1 MKKIRFFVNTVLLIA
16 ATLLFATNVFADADL
31 QAAAASEETD
41 TSEELLQGYF
51 DEVFLENC
59 VIESPKDVPTL
70 KAANRKA
77 AMRRALSSPNQVIYD
92 TIKVGV
98 IKIAEGKA
106 SKAVFSVKSSAILE
120 AAGFTASDWQQI
132 MSEKTES
139 KKVSAFRTKFLKK
152 IQINDIFSALLVD
165 LPYELYWFDKC
176 YEYPEDE
183 PAAFVPIVNTSFKRH
198 NAQKFYFEDD
208 DTIDFYM
215 QVAEEF
221 RSDRDPVSLSYGE
234 NGKTPMY
241 LYTDVE
247 KTAVPKQAAEN
258 AAKQQR
264 LNVGKTDLE
273 KLTAY
278 KNYICDAVS
287 YNNELN
293 SSTPYGNPWQM
304 IWVFDEDFGTNVVC
318 EGYAKAFQYLCDRS
332 SFSEPCV
339 KSRLASGYIP
349 GGAHMWNIVTME
361 NGKNYLVDLT
371 NSDNKPNTNDLF
383 LRGGIKKSL
392 SELKCTQGIWGHRVN
407 KASSGTL
414 DYSYDQETIDTYN
427 TSELLLADTYY
438 SDNTVHAESVSITGA
453 KTIYAGDKL
462 ELSAEVLPSDTSHK
476 GVKWSSSNT
485 SIASVSADGIV
496 SAKKKGSVKVT
507 VTTMDSDRTASVTI
521 KILQHATGIEIRSGS
536 TAVSGETTLYVGDK
550 ALSLSA
556 VVTPSNAES
565 LDYHW
570 TISGDESSAQ
580 IVKTSAGYTITAKKD
595 GVLTVKAIS
604 DESPSVSKTLKIR
617 MLTKKVPVTPEKQ
630 AENGTSFEK
639 ASVAIVSGGEESL
652 VGSSF
657 RPLKARV
664 YKTKKNSVTIR
675 WNKVSGASAYVI
687 FGNRCG
693 KSRKFKKLAEVKAS
707 QWKWTYK
714 NLKKGRAYKFIVM
727 AVKGNGTARTVLTT
741 SKTVH
746 AYTAGGTYSNYKS
759 IKPNKKSVTLKTGK
773 TFKLKVTAVSKGGKI
788 KIHRKICYESS
799 NTDIATVSSKG
810 KIKAKAAGT
819 CYVFA
824 YAQDGTYKSIKVKVK
839 NDS

>member
-1 MKKIRFFVNTVLLIA
+1 MKKIRFFVNTILLVA
-16 ATLLFATNVFADADL
+16 AVMIFATSVFADADL
-31 QAAAASEETD
+31 QAAAASEESN

-77 AMRRALSSPNQVIYD
+77 AMRKALSPASQVVYD
-92 TIKVGV
+92 VVKEGVSKV
-98 IKIAEGKA
+98 
-106 SKAVFSVKSSAILE
+106 
-120 AAGFTASDWQQI
+120 AAGTETYTVFHVPMQSLMQEVFGVKRVPKSMSGAGSAKEVYNSIYTALD
-132 MSEKTES
+132 
-139 KKVSAFRTKFLKK
+139 
-152 IQINDIFSALLVD
+152 IQGILNALLVD
-165 LPYELYWFDKC
+165 IPYELYWFEKTFDQ
-176 YEYPEDE
+176 
-183 PAAFVPIVNTSFKRH
+183 AFFPIDTSTLYSSG
-198 NAQKFYFEDD
+198 NYFYFKSDAC
-208 DTIDFYM
+208 IDIYM
-215 QVAEEF
+215 QVAPEY
-221 RSDRDPVSLSYGE
+221 RSEDSAAKAVKS
-234 NGKTPMY
+234 GKVTAYMY
-241 LYTDVE
+241 LRTDAA
-247 KTAVPKQAAEN
+247 KTSLPKRAAEN
-258 AAKQQR
+258 AGKVQKA
-264 LNVGKTDLE
+264 NVGKTDLE

-278 KNYICDAVS
+278 RDYICEKAS
-287 YNNELN
+287 YNH
-293 SSTPYGNPWQM
+293 SADSATAYGNPWQM
-304 IWVFDEDFGTNVVC
+304 IWVFDEDPDTEVVC

-332 SFSEPCV
+332 RFSLSDV
-339 KSRLASGYIP
+339 GSILVSGFIS

-361 NGKNYLVDLT
+361 DGKNYLVDLT
-371 NSDNKPNTNDLF
+371 NCDEKKNLNYLF
-383 LRGGIKKSL
+383 LRGGQKSEE
-392 SELKCTQGIWGHRVN
+392 SVSYNQDGYWGYKIN
-407 KASSGTL
+407 TALNSISG
-414 DYSYDQETIDTYN
+414 YFYDEETISTYYEK
-427 TSELLLADTYY
+427 ELLLSADPYLDHT
-438 SDNTVHAESVSITGA
+438 THVESVSLSGTR
-453 KTIYAGDKL
+453 TIYTGDKL
-462 ELSAEVLPSDTSHK
+462 KLQANILPLDATHKDVVWSVSDS
-476 GVKWSSSNT
+476 
-485 SIASVSADGIV
+485 SIASISSDGTLT
-496 SAKKKGSVKVT
+496 AKKKGIVT
-507 VTTMDSDRTASVTI
+507 VTVATRDRDMEAVGAVT
-521 KILQHATGIEIRSGS
+521 ILQHATGIEIRSGS

-580 IVKTSAGYTITAKKD
+580 IDKTSAGYTITAKKE

-617 MLTKKVPVTPEKQ
+617 MLVKKVPVTPEKE
-630 AENGTSFEK
+630 AAKGSAVEK
-639 ASVAIVSGGEESL
+639 ASAAIVSGGEEGPA
-652 VGSSF
+652 GSSF

-675 WNKVSGASAYVI
+675 WKKVSGASAYVI

-714 NLKKGRAYKFIVM
+714 KLKKGCAYKFIVM

-746 AYTAGGTYSNYKS
+746 AYTAGGTYGNYKS
-759 IKPNKKSVTLKTGK
+759 IKLNKKSVTLKTGK

-788 KIHRKICYESS
+788 KIHRRICYESS

-824 YAQDGTYKSIKVKVK
+824 YAQDGTYKSIKVRVK
-839 NDS
+839 KAG

>member
-1 MKKIRFFVNTVLLIA
+1 MNKIRFIVNTVLLIA

-77 AMRRALSSPNQVIYD
+77 AMRKALSPASQVVYD
-92 TIKVGV
+92 VVK
-98 IKIAEGKA
+98 EGA
-106 SKAVFSVKSSAILE
+106 SKV
-120 AAGFTASDWQQI
+120 AAGAETYTVFHVPMQSLMQEVFGVKRVPKF
-132 MSEKTES
+132 MSGAG
-139 KKVSAFRTKFLKK
+139 SAKEVRSSIYAALDVQG
-152 IQINDIFSALLVD
+152 ILNALLVD
-165 LPYELYWFDKC
+165 MPYELYWFEKTFDQ
-176 YEYPEDE
+176 
-183 PAAFVPIVNTSFKRH
+183 AFFPIDTTTLYSSGNYYYFKSD
-198 NAQKFYFEDD
+198 AY
-208 DTIDFYM
+208 IDIYM
-215 QVAEEF
+215 QVAPEYRNEEIAAKAVK
-221 RSDRDPVSLSYGE
+221 SGDVTAY
-234 NGKTPMY
+234 MY
-241 LYTDVE
+241 LRTDAA
-247 KTAVPKQAAEN
+247 KTTLPKKAAEN
-258 AAKQQR
+258 AGKVQKA
-264 LNVGKTDLE
+264 NVGKTDLE

-278 KNYICDAVS
+278 RDYICKYAN
-287 YNNELN
+287 YNH
-293 SSTPYGNPWQM
+293 SAGSTTAYGNPWQM
-304 IWVFDEDFGTNVVC
+304 IWVFDEDTDTEVVC

-332 SFSEPCV
+332 RFSTSYV
-339 KSRLASGYIP
+339 RSILASGYIK

-361 NGKNYLVDLT
+361 DGKNYLVDIT
-371 NSDNKPNTNDLF
+371 NCDEKTDPNYLF
-383 LRGGIKKSL
+383 LRGGQRTEETVYYNKD
-392 SELKCTQGIWGHRVN
+392 GYWGYRI
-407 KASSGTL
+407 L
-414 DYSYDQETIDTYN
+414 N
-427 TSELLLADTYY
+427 TSPNPSTNTSTFFYDEETVTTFYEKELLLSEDPYLDETKHV
-438 SDNTVHAESVSITGA
+438 DSVSLSGT
-453 KTIYAGDKL
+453 KTIYVGDKL
-462 ELSAEVLPSDTSHK
+462 KLQANILPSDATHK
-476 GVKWSSSNT
+476 DVVWSVSDS
-485 SIASVSADGIV
+485 SIASISSDGTLT
-496 SAKKKGSVKVT
+496 AKKKGIVTVT
-507 VTTMDSDRTASVTI
+507 VTTRDRDREAVGAVT
-521 KILQHATGIEIRSGS
+521 ILQHATGIEIRSGS

-639 ASVAIVSGGEESL
+639 ASAAIVSGGEESL

-746 AYTAGGTYSNYKS
+746 AYTVGGTYSNYKS
-759 IKPNKKSVTLKTGK
+759 IKLNKKSVTLKTGK

-839 NDS
+839 NGS